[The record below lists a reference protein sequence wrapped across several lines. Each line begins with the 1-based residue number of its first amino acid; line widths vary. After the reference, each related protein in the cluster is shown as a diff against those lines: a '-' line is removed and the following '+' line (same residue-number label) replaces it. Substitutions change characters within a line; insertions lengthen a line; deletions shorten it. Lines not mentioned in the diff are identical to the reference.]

1 MKREAARLFPGWTR
15 QDFMGGPTPQPT
27 EKERLLQH
35 AARLRD
41 LARAGMCVKKYTKEA
56 NRLETLANERA

>member
-15 QDFMGGPTPQPT
+15 EDFMGGPTPQPT
-27 EKERLLQH
+27 EKERLLAH

-41 LARAGMCVKKYTKEA
+41 LAQAGMCPKKYMKEA
-56 NRLETLANERA
+56 NRLEQLAEGRA